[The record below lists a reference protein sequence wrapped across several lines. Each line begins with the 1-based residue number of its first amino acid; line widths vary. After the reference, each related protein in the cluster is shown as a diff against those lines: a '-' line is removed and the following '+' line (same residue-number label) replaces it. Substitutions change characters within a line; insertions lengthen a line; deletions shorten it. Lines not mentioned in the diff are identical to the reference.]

1 VPFRTVFELG
11 LTLAALQSPDYTGCM
26 NLAEEKLDDLR
37 ATLGRDGRIDAA
49 YLLGSAH
56 EGTFRPDSDVDVA
69 VLPAPG
75 VSISAM
81 ERLDLA
87 AVLAEAVGRTVDL
100 GVLDTA
106 NLVYAREAVLGGI
119 CIFSASDMRR
129 DLFAATALGLYA
141 RLRDERREVE
151 NAYRS

>member
-1 VPFRTVFELG
+1 
-11 LTLAALQSPDYTGCM
+11 M
-26 NLAEEKLDDLR
+26 NLGVEELDGLR
-37 ATLGRDGRIDAA
+37 AMLSRDGRIDAA
-49 YLLGSAH
+49 YLLGSAR
-56 EGTFRPDSDVDVA
+56 EGTFRPDSDVDIA

-75 VSISAM
+75 VSISTM

-87 AVLAEAVGRTVDL
+87 AVLAQAVGRIVDI
-100 GVLDTA
+100 GILDTA

-141 RLRDERREVE
+141 QLREERREVE